1 MVDMDGYSNFS
12 MQPADGQ
19 DLVAGICHARDENV
33 ELPQQ
38 WLIYVTVGDLEGSLR
53 SCRECGGEVVRGI
66 RPLGEGRF
74 AVIRDP
80 AGAVCALDQRDD

>member
-53 SCRECGGEVVRGI
+53 SCRECGGDR
-66 RPLGEGRF
+66 RF
-74 AVIRDP
+74 ES
-80 AGAVCALDQRDD
+80 VCRLFYNFIWQQSESGLFKAAA